1 MSPRPALTELP
12 PLTPQLYA
20 PTPARP
26 VRAKT
31 RRLAPQQAVV
41 PHRHPWAQVA
51 FSIEGV
57 TRLTAEHGTYLVPPS
72 RALWIPPG
80 IEHAVTVLEPVQ
92 MVTLYLHQPAGRCGP
107 TAWRHPA
114 RAPAGGAGAAESG
127 DGHDDGHLDGHHD
140 GDAAWRHCRVLE
152 VSDLLRALTL
162 QLDTQPDD
170 APCATPD
177 RDRQAL
183 IAALIADELA
193 RARPVRLGIAL
204 PRDKRLR
211 ALCQAVI
218 DEPARHATL
227 AQWAQG
233 VGASPRTLAR
243 LFRDELATSFG
254 RWREQVLLA
263 QALALA
269 TRGQPVAWI
278 AAELGY
284 ASASA
289 FTAMVRRTV
298 GQPPSRFFASS
309 QAAAAGAVAGAGA
322 GADAGAGMGM
332 GVQSL

>member
-1 MSPRPALTELP
+1 MPATARNPRAPAVRDAAAARTAIP

-20 PTPARP
+20 PDAQRP
-26 VRAKT
+26 VRAKQ
-31 RRLAPQQAVV
+31 RRLTPQQQVV
-41 PHRHPWAQVA
+41 PHRHAWAQVA

-57 TRLTAEHGTYLVPPS
+57 TRLTAENGTYLVPPS

-80 IEHAVTVLEPVQ
+80 VEHAVTVLEDTL
-92 MVTLYLHQPAGRCGP
+92 MVTLYLHQPPGRCGP
-107 TAWRHPA
+107 AAALDDAPGGGPGDVPPEATAPGPWQ
-114 RAPAGGAGAAESG
+114 
-127 DGHDDGHLDGHHD
+127 
-140 GDAAWRHCRVLE
+140 HCRVLE
-152 VSDLLRALTL
+152 VSDLLRALAL
-162 QLDTQPDD
+162 QLDARPDD
-170 APCATPD
+170 APPPSAAD
-177 RDRQAL
+177 LHREAL
-183 IAALIADELA
+183 LSALVADELC

-218 DEPARHATL
+218 AEPARHATL
-227 AQWAQG
+227 AQWAQGVHG

-269 TRGQPVAWI
+269 ARGQPVAWI
-278 AAELGY
+278 AGELGY
-284 ASASA
+284 ASPSA

-298 GQPPSRFFASS
+298 GQPPSRFFANSR
-309 QAAAAGAVAGAGA
+309 GA
-322 GADAGAGMGM
+322 

>member
-1 MSPRPALTELP
+1 MPADASQAPAKPAVKGPATAPPRTAIA

-20 PTPARP
+20 PSAGRP
-26 VRAKT
+26 VRAKQ
-31 RRLAPQQAVV
+31 RRLTPQQQVV
-41 PHRHPWAQVA
+41 PHRHAWAQVA

-57 TRLTAEHGTYLVPPS
+57 TRLTAENGTYLVPPS

-80 IEHAVTVLEPVQ
+80 VEHAVTVLEDTL
-92 MVTLYLHQPAGRCGP
+92 MVTLYLHQPPGRCGP
-107 TAWRHPA
+107 G
-114 RAPAGGAGAAESG
+114 RAL
-127 DGHDDGHLDGHHD
+127 DD
-140 GDAAWRHCRVLE
+140 DAAAADRSEADTASADAPWRHCRVLE
-152 VSDLLRALTL
+152 VSDLLRALAL
-162 QLDTQPDD
+162 QLDARPDD
-170 APCATPD
+170 APAPTAAD
-177 RDRQAL
+177 LRREAL
-183 IAALIADELA
+183 LSALVADELG

-227 AQWAQG
+227 ADWAQGVHG

-243 LFRDELATSFG
+243 LFRDELSTSFG

-269 TRGQPVAWI
+269 ARGRPVALI
-278 AAELGY
+278 AGELGY

-298 GQPPSRFFASS
+298 GQPPSRFFATSR
-309 QAAAAGAVAGAGA
+309 GAGLQ
-322 GADAGAGMGM
+322 G
-332 GVQSL
+332 L

>member
-1 MSPRPALTELP
+1 MTRVSVKAKAAPAAARSEIP
-12 PLTPQLYA
+12 PLTPRLYA
-20 PTPARP
+20 PTATRP
-26 VRAKT
+26 VRAKQ
-31 RRLAPQQAVV
+31 RRLTPQQQVV
-41 PHRHPWAQVA
+41 PHRHAWAQVA
-51 FSIEGV
+51 FAIEGV
-57 TRLTAEHGTYLVPPS
+57 TRLTAENGTYLVPPS
-72 RALWIPPG
+72 RALWIPAG
-80 IEHAVTVLEPVQ
+80 VEHAVTVLEDAQ
-92 MVTLYLHQPAGRCGP
+92 LVTMYLHQPAGVCGP
-107 TAWRHPA
+107 RAALAADAPGDTAWQ
-114 RAPAGGAGAAESG
+114 
-127 DGHDDGHLDGHHD
+127 
-140 GDAAWRHCRVLE
+140 HCRVLE
-152 VSDLLRALTL
+152 VSDLLRALAL
-162 QLDTQPDD
+162 QLDMRPDGSPPSSAAD
-170 APCATPD
+170 LQ
-177 RDRQAL
+177 REAL
-183 IAALIADELA
+183 LCALIADELA

-269 TRGQPVAWI
+269 ARGQPVAWI

-298 GQPPSRFFASS
+298 GQPPSRFFASTP
-309 QAAAAGAVAGAGA
+309 GAP
-322 GADAGAGMGM
+322 AGMGM
-332 GVQSL
+332 QGL

>member
-1 MSPRPALTELP
+1 MPARRPASLPGPRPPRTELP
-12 PLTPQLYA
+12 PLTPLLYA
-20 PTPARP
+20 PTPVRP

-31 RRLAPQQAVV
+31 RRLTPQQAVV

-80 IEHAVTVLEPVQ
+80 VEHAVTVIEPVQ

-107 TAWRHPA
+107 TAWRDTA
-114 RAPAGGAGAAESG
+114 AGPLAEAESC
-127 DGHDDGHLDGHHD
+127 
-140 GDAAWRHCRVLE
+140 WQQCRVLE

-162 QLDTQPDD
+162 QLDTQPDEGPAAAADD
-170 APCATPD
+170 ARDDTGRDA
-177 RDRQAL
+177 DRQAL

-269 TRGQPVAWI
+269 ARGRPVAWI

-298 GQPPSRFFASS
+298 GQPPSRFFAS
-309 QAAAAGAVAGAGA
+309 APGAP
-322 GADAGAGMGM
+322 AGMGM
-332 GVQSL
+332 QGL

>member
-1 MSPRPALTELP
+1 MPAGGATAGRAPRTEVP
-12 PLTPQLYA
+12 PLTPGLYA
-20 PTPARP
+20 PTAARP
-26 VRAKT
+26 VRAKL
-31 RRLAPQQAVV
+31 RRLTPQQAVV

-57 TRLTAEHGTYLVPPS
+57 TRLTAEYGTYLVPPS

-80 IEHAVTVLEPVQ
+80 VEHAVTVLEPVH
-92 MVTLYLHQPAGRCGP
+92 MVTLYLHQPAGGCGP
-107 TAWRHPA
+107 NAWRSD
-114 RAPAGGAGAAESG
+114 GAAAPQTDS
-127 DGHDDGHLDGHHD
+127 
-140 GDAAWRHCRVLE
+140 AAASWQHCRVLE

-162 QLDTQPDD
+162 QLDTQPDGAAAAAVD
-170 APCATPD
+170 GH
-177 RDRQAL
+177 RQLL
-183 IAALIADELA
+183 IATLIADELA

-269 TRGQPVAWI
+269 ARGQPVGWI

-298 GQPPSRFFASS
+298 GQPPSRFFAS
-309 QAAAAGAVAGAGA
+309 ARGEPA
-322 GADAGAGMGM
+322 GM
-332 GVQSL
+332 GVQGL